1 MIFNKKKRFNIIP
14 LGQNCMPRVI
24 LTRYGIKP
32 HKFQGELTYPFD
44 LAVFGI
50 PEITKTLKTDF
61 NEFFDNLEYK
71 NNCWI
76 KAPNCIEFCHDKRFK
91 ENDKQKLIDLYSKR
105 IENFRNAIND
115 ETPILFV
122 QILGD
127 YEEIEQQYNELKRII
142 GDKPFKFIIIDTEN
156 IVPEIN
162 LENVFIKNIPL
173 PNKEYKLN
181 WWRKEYYTSKDGR
194 LFEKQIAEF
203 CKEIL
208 NYL

>member
-1 MIFNKKKRFNIIP
+1 MLFNNKKINIIP

-24 LTRYGIKP
+24 LTRWGLKP

-71 NNCWI
+71 NKCWI
-76 KAPNCIEFCHDKRFK
+76 KAPNCIEFCHDKRYK

-105 IENFRNAIND
+105 IQNFRNTIQNK
-115 ETPILFV
+115 TPIIFV

-127 YEEIEQQYNELKRII
+127 CQEIENQYKELKRLRA
-142 GDKPFKFIIIDTEN
+142 DKPFTFIIIDTEN

-162 LENVFIKNIPL
+162 LENVHIKKIPL
-173 PNKEYKLN
+173 PNADYKQN
-181 WWRKEYYTSKDGR
+181 WWKKDFYNSKDGK
-194 LFEKQIAEF
+194 LFEKQIADF
-203 CKEIL
+203 CKKIIH
-208 NYL
+208 

>member
-1 MIFNKKKRFNIIP
+1 MIFNRKKRVNIIP

-76 KAPNCIEFCHDKRFK
+76 KTPNCIEFCHDKRFK

-105 IENFRNAIND
+105 IENFRNTIND
-115 ETPILFV
+115 ETPVLFV

-127 YEEIEQQYNELKRII
+127 YEEIEQQYNELKRIR

-162 LENVFIKNIPL
+162 LENVFIKKIPL
-173 PNKEYKLN
+173 PSKDYKLN
-181 WWRKEYYTSKDGR
+181 WWKKEYYNSKDGR

-203 CKEIL
+203 CKEVL
-208 NYL
+208 N